1 MANYNNR
8 FNTIK
13 NISVA
18 IDDSKIFNFNLEQDK
33 FTDEFVIN
41 IRRFI
46 KTQSYTGPTK
56 NGLFIKISSY
66 EEFLK
71 LKEAFNE
78 LFDSIEEQVKDLV

>member
-1 MANYNNR
+1 MASYNNR

-13 NISVA
+13 NIPIN

-41 IRRFI
+41 IRQFI

-66 EEFLK
+66 KEFLK

-78 LFDSIEEQVKDLV
+78 LFDSIEK

>member
-1 MANYNNR
+1 MINYSQR

-13 NISVA
+13 SIPVN
-18 IDDSKIFNFNLEQDK
+18 IDDSKMLNFKLEQDAI
-33 FTDEFVIN
+33 TNEFALN
-41 IRRFI
+41 IRQFI
-46 KTQSYTGPTK
+46 KTQTYTGPTK

-78 LFDSIEEQVKDLV
+78 LFDNIEEQVKDLI

>member
-1 MANYNNR
+1 MINYNNR

-13 NISVA
+13 NISVD
-18 IDDSKIFNFNLEQDK
+18 IDESKTLDFKLEQDK
-33 FTDEFVIN
+33 YTDEFAIN
-41 IRRFI
+41 IRQFI
-46 KTQSYTGPTK
+46 QTKNYSGPTK

-78 LFDSIEEQVKDLV
+78 LFDNIEEQVKDLI